1 MSQFNHP
8 NPNLASLMNRQI
20 VVETR
25 DGSIIAGKLT
35 GVEWL
40 EVDVMGNKTF
50 TPKRII
56 FNADPSEFAD
66 WERVQSIRAPA

>member
-8 NPNLASLMNRQI
+8 NLAPLMNRQI
-20 VVETR
+20 TVETR
-25 DGSIIAGKLT
+25 DGSIITGKLT

-40 EVDVMGNKTF
+40 EVDILGNKTQS
-50 TPKRII
+50 PKRII

-66 WERVQSIRAPA
+66 WERVQSIRAPG